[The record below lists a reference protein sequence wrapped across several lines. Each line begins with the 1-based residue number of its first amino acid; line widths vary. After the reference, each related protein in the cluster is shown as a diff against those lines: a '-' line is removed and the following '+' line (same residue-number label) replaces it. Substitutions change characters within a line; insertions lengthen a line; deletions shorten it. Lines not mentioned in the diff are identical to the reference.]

1 MSIRIK
7 VILPYLL
14 LTLLVAITGAYVVTR
29 LVTDSLSE
37 RLNNQLLESGR
48 IASDEVA
55 RQEIQHIENA
65 RLIIFTRGIA
75 DALRDTDLSTLQE
88 LGLPTASGVGI
99 ENLYI
104 INMQN
109 REMLHLLGQSDGT
122 LIDVTK
128 PAQENALA
136 FIRPVLED
144 NNPDTPPTR
153 AISKDPENNHWY
165 YFTAIPFIVSD
176 EMIGV
181 VIVGTSMETIMP
193 LLKRTSLA
201 DVIIY
206 GENGQAIA
214 STLQAQEDQEGIFLK
229 TLSMPV
235 TLYQEVAAAES
246 LVAGENISVEGRSYS
261 LARGKLKVSNDLLGV
276 FAVVLPSDYVT
287 ETSSQNRNLYVV
299 IFSVAMVVVVLLGF
313 FIARLIINPL
323 FSLVSTSQAIAGGD
337 LTKRTGIQSKDEIGT
352 LASTFDEMT
361 VNLQKRTEE
370 LERTNKILEQM
381 DRTKVSFIHISAHE
395 LRTPLTLIQ
404 GYSYILQQLA
414 KKDSELETVANGL
427 MDGYT
432 RMEEVVNSMLDVSR
446 IDSKTLEISPVKS
459 KLGFVIV
466 KAKKPFEAAL
476 EERHLEF
483 TTEGLDELP
492 VIPADPEL
500 LHKVFYHLIMNAIK
514 YTPDGGKITV
524 KGEVVEDSPGSPE
537 IEISVQD
544 TGIGI
549 AEQNQEVVF
558 EKFYQTGEVLMH
570 SSGKTKFK
578 GGGPG
583 LGLAIARGIVEAH
596 EGRIWLESPGYDETT
611 NPGTTVYVRLP
622 VNGQKT

>member
-1 MSIRIK
+1 
-7 VILPYLL
+7 
-14 LTLLVAITGAYVVTR
+14 
-29 LVTDSLSE
+29 
-37 RLNNQLLESGR
+37 
-48 IASDEVA
+48 
-55 RQEIQHIENA
+55 
-65 RLIIFTRGIA
+65 
-75 DALRDTDLSTLQE
+75 
-88 LGLPTASGVGI
+88 
-99 ENLYI
+99 
-104 INMQN
+104 
-109 REMLHLLGQSDGT
+109 
-122 LIDVTK
+122 
-128 PAQENALA
+128 
-136 FIRPVLED
+136 
-144 NNPDTPPTR
+144 
-153 AISKDPENNHWY
+153 
-165 YFTAIPFIVSD
+165 
-176 EMIGV
+176 
-181 VIVGTSMETIMP
+181 
-193 LLKRTSLA
+193 
-201 DVIIY
+201 
-206 GENGQAIA
+206 
-214 STLQAQEDQEGIFLK
+214 
-229 TLSMPV
+229 
-235 TLYQEVAAAES
+235 
-246 LVAGENISVEGRSYS
+246 
-261 LARGKLKVSNDLLGV
+261 
-276 FAVVLPSDYVT
+276 
-287 ETSSQNRNLYVV
+287 
-299 IFSVAMVVVVLLGF
+299 
-313 FIARLIINPL
+313 
-323 FSLVSTSQAIAGGD
+323 
-337 LTKRTGIQSKDEIGT
+337 

-414 KKDSELETVANGL
+414 KKDAELETVANGL

-459 KLGFVIV
+459 KLGFVIA
-466 KAKKPFEAAL
+466 KAKKPFESAL

-524 KGEVVEDSPGSPE
+524 KGEVVEDSPDSPE

-611 NPGTTVYVRLP
+611 YPGTTVFVRLP
-622 VNGQKT
+622 VNGQKA

>member
-14 LTLLVAITGAYVVTR
+14 LTLLVAITGAYVVTS

-48 IASDEVA
+48 VVSDDIA

-193 LLKRTSLA
+193 LLKSTSLA

-214 STLQAQEDQEGIFLK
+214 STLQAQEDEKGIFLK

-524 KGEVVEDSPGSPE
+524 KGEVVEDSPDSPE

-596 EGRIWLESPGYDETT
+596 EGCIWLESPGYDETT

-622 VNGQKT
+622 VNGQKA